1 MLNVELRYLDGEIEG
16 WEREVN
22 ETIAVL
28 NSTPGINAP
37 GVRSRRPD
45 RNVDMSS
52 LSDTGSVYSDRSNDR
67 NARRGSVGRV
77 QTPNIQFTSNPRN
90 VGDQGT
96 SKPIGIKIISN
107 QQPTMG
113 LVYGTI
119 ICLILNQSVQ

>member
-1 MLNVELRYLDGEIEG
+1 MLNIELRYLDGEIERL
-16 WEREVN
+16 EREVN

-28 NSTPGINAP
+28 NSTPRINAP

-45 RNVDMSS
+45 RNVDVSS

-77 QTPNIQFTSNPRN
+77 RTPNIQFTSNPRN

-96 SKPIGIKIISN
+96 SQAYGYQKSYQTSN
-107 QQPTMG
+107 LRWDWFMERC
-113 LVYGTI
+113 
-119 ICLILNQSVQ
+119 ICHILNQ